1 MSLGA
6 PPRGLPRKGLLSWGP
21 RSSPDKHKLGFVP
34 SQNWCAQA
42 ETPDHASN
50 LELCRSETQ
59 NLWLSVRA
67 TELDQSLQL
76 GCCSDQTGQICE
88 TSWGGRR
95 PGAGLSVH
103 WRALAVQGGAATEPH
118 PMAATPTVAM
128 LQWDLVMADPA
139 IFQQKVETSIL
150 ILE

>member
-1 MSLGA
+1 MGSPGRAYSPGAHGPHLINTSLVSFPAKTGVLKQR
-6 PPRGLPRKGLLSWGP
+6 PQTTLPI
-21 RSSPDKHKLGFVP
+21 
-34 SQNWCAQA
+34 
-42 ETPDHASN
+42 